1 MRRVAAAARVRP
13 PNKIQLV
20 VGNSARTA
28 SPASIS
34 CEPRPGARQ
43 QAAEI
48 EGRDRRVAL
57 VGRRGA
63 RQHPAAEHPA
73 SRVEIGGGRGFR
85 CRRIAGRGGQHPLRR
100 ARQGVGAGGEPR
112 IGGARLG
119 DEAPH
124 RFAAVARH
132 LAHHQVDRLD
142 AVGALVDRRD
152 ADVAQH
158 LRGAGL
164 LHEAHAAMHLDAERG
179 AIHAAI
185 RAPRLDDRGQQRDP
199 RLGLRVAGHAEPVQ
213 RRARLQRQQPAG
225 EGDGADLRQHPRH
238 VRVSGDRTAA
248 LHPLRRIGL
257 GERQRPRALR
267 HALHADAQARRVHH
281 GEHGVEAAIRL
292 ADQLRLGAVEQHD
305 AGGRGVDAEL
315 ALDAAA
321 AQRVALPVRQHLR
334 RGEERDAARPW
345 RRVRQPREH
354 EVQRVLRQVVL
365 APGDVDLLAV
375 QPVAAVTR
383 RLGAGADLRKVA
395 ARLRLGQAHGAG
407 PLAGDEPRQPRLG
420 LLRRRVALQRL
431 DRAGGEQ
438 GAGG

>member
-1 MRRVAAAARVRP
+1 
-13 PNKIQLV
+13 
-20 VGNSARTA
+20 
-28 SPASIS
+28 
-34 CEPRPGARQ
+34 
-43 QAAEI
+43 
-48 EGRDRRVAL
+48 
-57 VGRRGA
+57 
-63 RQHPAAEHPA
+63 
-73 SRVEIGGGRGFR
+73 
-85 CRRIAGRGGQHPLRR
+85 
-100 ARQGVGAGGEPR
+100 
-112 IGGARLG
+112 
-119 DEAPH
+119 
-124 RFAAVARH
+124 
-132 LAHHQVDRLD
+132 
-142 AVGALVDRRD
+142 
-152 ADVAQH
+152 
-158 LRGAGL
+158 
-164 LHEAHAAMHLDAERG
+164 MHLDAERG

-185 RAPRLDDRGQQRDP
+185 RTPRLDDRGQQRDP

-225 EGDGADLRQHPRH
+225 EGDGADLRQHPGH
-238 VRVSGDRTAA
+238 VRVGGDGTAA
-248 LHPLRRIGL
+248 LDPLGRIGL

-321 AQRVALPVRQHLR
+321 AERVALPVRQHLR

-365 APGDVDLLAV
+365 APGDEDLLAV

-383 RLGAGADLRKVA
+383 RLGAGADLGKVA
-395 ARLRLGQAHGAG
+395 ARLRLGEAHGAG

-438 GAGG
+438 GEEAERHVRGADEFLHRHPKRLRQPLAAMIGGRRQPLPAALHPAAIRVLVGRRHAHHTVLIDRAVPVRRLRVRPEPFAREPLRLLDDGLDVLRPERRAGSGGQPGQVDEPRKAEDEVLGRRRERGSGGEGRVHDALLARPRLGQPRRAAGLTPR